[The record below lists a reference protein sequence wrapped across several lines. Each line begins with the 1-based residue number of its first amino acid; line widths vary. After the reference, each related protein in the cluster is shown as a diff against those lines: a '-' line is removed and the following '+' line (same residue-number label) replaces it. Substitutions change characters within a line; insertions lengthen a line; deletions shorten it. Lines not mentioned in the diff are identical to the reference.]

1 MVTPQNDATEHV
13 MESSVNPPSSVGSR
27 SRWLGGLGMGLLVG
41 GCGVLPVGP
50 QLELTMLVGSALGD
64 TCQAWAQA
72 IERNPP
78 RLADGTQVRL
88 QCRAAGSG
96 DVVTEM
102 EEHARSVFKAG
113 GNPDDPRIP
122 TLVSVD
128 GEIYQDLLRYR
139 LQALAPGRDLIP
151 APADAPALASS
162 PMVLMTTAPFAQGL
176 RRADPY
182 QALARSRDHRQ
193 LDAAAPSQPIRF
205 VHTAP
210 TRSNSGLQTL
220 VAMVAEVSGKRPEQ
234 LTLADVQASAP
245 AVAAIQK
252 HVTRYGSSTDELART
267 MQRNG
272 LFWASVGSVYESS
285 VAAANGRRQGG
296 QDPLVAVYP
305 RATFSSTMR
314 AILPAA
320 PWVSDREREAAQ
332 LVIERLQQPQLQRLV
347 AQQGLRPANP
357 AVQASLVTPA
367 RGVDPAATYDSLR
380 SPRPEVVEAII
391 RQWRDLVK
399 KPSRVALVVDSSGS
413 MAGDKL
419 PAVQSSLQAY
429 LSQIGP
435 RDVVG
440 LIDFD
445 STVRPPVV
453 LRGGPGGAAG
463 SGPLIARLVADGGTR
478 LHDAVL
484 AGRDWLRRTRQPGE
498 ILAVVVLTDGVDS
511 GSRLSLDDL
520 GEQLRSSGFQGDER
534 IGVFTLGYGGGDYN
548 AGALRQIAEAN
559 GGEFVE
565 GNVDSIRRR
574 MEALQLAF

>member
-1 MVTPQNDATEHV
+1 
-13 MESSVNPPSSVGSR
+13 MESSVNPSGSGGSR

-128 GEIYQDLLRYR
+128 GEIYQDLLRHR
-139 LQALAPGRDLIP
+139 LQVLAPGRDLIP

-285 VAAANGRRQGG
+285 VVAANGRRQDG

-463 SGPLIARLVADGGTR
+463 SGNWIAQLAADGGTR

-498 ILAVVVLTDGVDS
+498 ILAVVVLTDGLDS
-511 GSRLSLDDL
+511 GSGLSLDAL
-520 GEQLRSSGFQGDER
+520 KEQLRSSGFEGDER

-548 AGALRQIAEAN
+548 AGALRQIADAN

-565 GNVDSIRRR
+565 GTVDSIRRR

>member
-1 MVTPQNDATEHV
+1 
-13 MESSVNPPSSVGSR
+13 MESSVNPSGSGGSG

-113 GNPDDPRIP
+113 GNADDPRIP

-285 VAAANGRRQGG
+285 VVAANGRRQDG

-520 GEQLRSSGFQGDER
+520 AEQLRSSGFQGDER

-559 GGEFVE
+559 GGEFLE

>member
-1 MVTPQNDATEHV
+1 MGAGQHRPQRAHR
-13 MESSVNPPSSVGSR
+13 PLAGA
-27 SRWLGGLGMGLLVG
+27 GGLGSLLLLA
-41 GCGVLPVGP
+41 GCSWFPGAP

-64 TCQAWAQA
+64 TCQAWARA
-72 IERNPP
+72 IDSSPP

-88 QCRAAGSG
+88 RCRAAGSG
-96 DVVTEM
+96 DVVTEL
-102 EEHARSVFKAG
+102 EEQARSVLKAG
-113 GNPDDPRIP
+113 GRADDPRIP

-128 GEIYQDLLRYR
+128 GEIYLDLLRHR

-176 RRADPY
+176 RRTDPY

-205 VHTAP
+205 VHAAP
-210 TRSNSGLQTL
+210 SRSNSGLQTL

-234 LTLADVQASAP
+234 LSLADVQASAP

-272 LFWASVGSVYESS
+272 VFWASVGSVYESS
-285 VAAANGRRQGG
+285 VVAANGRRQDG
-296 QDPLVAVYP
+296 QEPLVAVYP

-320 PWVSDREREAAQ
+320 PWVSPKERQAA
-332 LVIERLQQPQLQRLV
+332 LLLIERLQQPQLQRLV
-347 AQQGLRPANP
+347 AEQGLRPANP
-357 AVQASLVTPA
+357 AVQASLVTAA

-380 SPRPEVVEAII
+380 APRPEVVEAII
-391 RQWRDLVK
+391 RQWRELVK

-419 PAVQSSLQAY
+419 PAAQRSLQAY
-429 LSQIGP
+429 LNQIGP

-440 LIDFD
+440 LIEFD
-445 STVRPPVV
+445 STVREPVV
-453 LRGGPGGAAG
+453 LRGGPAGAPG
-463 SGPLIARLVADGGTR
+463 SAALIGRLEADGGTR

-498 ILAVVVLTDGVDS
+498 IQAVVVLTDGVDS
-511 GSRLSLDDL
+511 GSQLSLRAL
-520 GEQLRSSGFQGDER
+520 QEQLRRSGFEGDER
-534 IGVFTLGYGGGDYN
+534 IGVFTIGYGGGDYN
-548 AGALRQIAEAN
+548 ADALRQIAEAN

-565 GNVDSIRRR
+565 GTVDSIRRR

>member
-1 MVTPQNDATEHV
+1 
-13 MESSVNPPSSVGSR
+13 MESSVNPSGSGGSG

-285 VAAANGRRQGG
+285 VVAANGRRQDG

-520 GEQLRSSGFQGDER
+520 AEQLRSSGFQGDER

-559 GGEFVE
+559 GGEFLE

>member
-1 MVTPQNDATEHV
+1 M
-13 MESSVNPPSSVGSR
+13 GS
-27 SRWLGGLGMGLLVG
+27 LLLLA
-41 GCGVLPVGP
+41 GCSWFPGAP

-64 TCQAWAQA
+64 TCQAWARA
-72 IERNPP
+72 IDSSPP

-88 QCRAAGSG
+88 RCRAAGSG
-96 DVVTEM
+96 DVVTEL
-102 EEHARSVFKAG
+102 EEHARSVLKAG
-113 GNPDDPRIP
+113 GRADDPRIP

-128 GEIYQDLLRYR
+128 GEIYLDLLRHR

-176 RRADPY
+176 RRTDPY

-205 VHTAP
+205 VHAAP
-210 TRSNSGLQTL
+210 SRSNSGLQTL

-234 LTLADVQASAP
+234 LSLADVQASAP

-272 LFWASVGSVYESS
+272 VFWASVGSVYESS
-285 VAAANGRRQGG
+285 VVAANGRRQDG
-296 QDPLVAVYP
+296 QEPLVAVYP

-320 PWVSDREREAAQ
+320 PWVSPEERQAA
-332 LVIERLQQPQLQRLV
+332 LLLIERLQQPQLQRLV
-347 AQQGLRPANP
+347 AEQGLRPANP
-357 AVQASLVTPA
+357 AVQASLVTAA

-380 SPRPEVVEAII
+380 APRPEVVEAII
-391 RQWRDLVK
+391 RQWRELVK

-419 PAVQSSLQAY
+419 PVAQRSLQAY
-429 LSQIGP
+429 LNQIGP

-440 LIDFD
+440 LIEFD
-445 STVRPPVV
+445 STVREPVV
-453 LRGGPGGAAG
+453 LRGGPAGAPG
-463 SGPLIARLVADGGTR
+463 SAALIGRLEADGGTR

-498 ILAVVVLTDGVDS
+498 IQAVVVLTDGVDS
-511 GSRLSLDDL
+511 GSQLSLRAL
-520 GEQLRSSGFQGDER
+520 QEQLRRSGFEGDER
-534 IGVFTLGYGGGDYN
+534 IGVFTIGYGGGDYN
-548 AGALRQIAEAN
+548 ADALRQIAEAN

-565 GNVDSIRRR
+565 GTVDSIRRR

>member
-1 MVTPQNDATEHV
+1 
-13 MESSVNPPSSVGSR
+13 
-27 SRWLGGLGMGLLVG
+27 
-41 GCGVLPVGP
+41 
-50 QLELTMLVGSALGD
+50 
-64 TCQAWAQA
+64 
-72 IERNPP
+72 
-78 RLADGTQVRL
+78 
-88 QCRAAGSG
+88 
-96 DVVTEM
+96 M

-113 GNPDDPRIP
+113 GNADDPRIP

-128 GEIYQDLLRYR
+128 GEIYQDLLRHR

-285 VAAANGRRQGG
+285 VVAANGRRQDG